1 MRLSSSQIYTT
12 GLRGITNASNE
23 VARTQ
28 EQIAANQRVLKPSDD
43 PVASTRILDIESDLA
58 ISKQYQR
65 NIDNVEGRLQRAE
78 VQIDNVEG
86 VIDRVRELVIQAG
99 SGALTNQDRQQI
111 TVEINQRLEELVD
124 LTNARDEN
132 GNYIFS
138 GFKTDTAAFA
148 AVGDNYAFQGDEG
161 VRFEQVANGLNIAS
175 NESGKALFADI
186 ATVNNNVVVSAGV
199 NNTSDVQVGRG
210 LVVDQDVFD
219 TVFPEDYAIIFNDT
233 ASVAPVGPNYS
244 VKRLSDGQL
253 ISTNVPFDLAT
264 PIIINGVEV
273 TLSDIPNPTDT
284 FLIESTSKE
293 NMLNTVQ
300 RIGASLASFTDP
312 TERSAFIGDALNN
325 LSNIQE
331 NLLSGRGRIGA
342 RLNTLESTRAS
353 QQSLDLISTG
363 VLDELRGLDY
373 AEAVSRLSFQSFI
386 LEAAQQSFVKVSS
399 LSLFNFLR

>member
-1 MRLSSSQIYTT
+1 MRLSSAQIYTT
-12 GLRGITNASNE
+12 GLRGITNASSE

-28 EQIAANQRVLKPSDD
+28 EQIASGQRVLKPSDD
-43 PVASTRILDIESDLA
+43 PVASARILELESALTS
-58 ISKQYQR
+58 SKQYQR
-65 NIDNVEGRLQRAE
+65 NIDNVEGRLERAE
-78 VQIDNVEG
+78 IQIDNVEG

-99 SGALTNQDRQQI
+99 SGALTNQDRRQI

-124 LTNARDEN
+124 LTNARDES

-138 GFKTDTAAFA
+138 GFKTNTEAFS

-161 VRFEQVANGLNIAS
+161 VRFEQVANGLKIAS
-175 NESGKALFADI
+175 SESGKALFADI
-186 ATVNNNVVVSAGV
+186 ATVNNNVVVSASA
-199 NNTSDVQVGRG
+199 NNSSDVQVGRG
-210 LVVDQDVFD
+210 LVVDQTAFD
-219 TVFPEDYAIIFNDT
+219 AVFPEDYAIIFNDT
-233 ASVAPVGPNYS
+233 TSVVPVGPNYS

-253 ISTNVPFDLAT
+253 ISTNVPYDLAT
-264 PIIINGVEV
+264 PININGVEV

-284 FLIESTSKE
+284 FVIESTRKE

-300 RIGASLASFTDP
+300 RIGAGLASFTDP
-312 TERSAFIGDALNN
+312 TERSAFIADALNN
-325 LSNIQE
+325 LSNIQD

-373 AEAVSRLSFQSFI
+373 AEAVSRLSFQSFV
-386 LEAAQQSFVKVSS
+386 LEAAQQSFVKVSN

>member
-28 EQIAANQRVLKPSDD
+28 EQIASGQRVLKPSDD
-43 PVASTRILDIESDLA
+43 PVASTRILEIESDLA

-175 NESGKALFADI
+175 SESGKALFADI
-186 ATVNNNVVVSAGV
+186 ATVNNNVAVSAGV

-210 LVVDQDVFD
+210 QVVDQDVFD
-219 TVFPEDYAIIFNDT
+219 AVFPEDYAIIFNDT
-233 ASVAPVGPNYS
+233 TSVAPVGPNYS

>member
-12 GLRGITNASNE
+12 GLRGITNASSE

-28 EQIAANQRVLKPSDD
+28 EQIASGQRVLKPSDD
-43 PVASTRILDIESDLA
+43 PVASTRILALESELTS
-58 ISKQYQR
+58 SKQYQR
-65 NIDNVEGRLQRAE
+65 NIDNVEGRLQRTE
-78 VQIDNVEG
+78 TQIDNIEG

-99 SGALTNQDRQQI
+99 SGALTNQDRRQI

-138 GFKTDTAAFA
+138 GFKTDTEAFF
-148 AVGDNYAFQGDEG
+148 AVGENYAFQGDEG
-161 VRFEQVANGLNIAS
+161 VRFEQIANGLKIAS

-186 ATVNNNVVVSAGV
+186 ATVNNNVVVSAGT
-199 NNTSDVQVGRG
+199 NNSSDVQIGRG
-210 LVVDQDVFD
+210 LVVDQSAFD
-219 TVFPEDYAIIFNDT
+219 AVFPEDYAIIFNDT
-233 ASVAPVGPNYS
+233 SNVVPVGPNYS

-253 ISTNVPFDLAT
+253 ISTNIPFDLAT
-264 PIIINGVEV
+264 PININGVEV

-284 FLIESTSKE
+284 FIIESTRKE

-300 RIGASLASFTDP
+300 RIGAGLASFTDP

-325 LSNIQE
+325 LSNIQD

-373 AEAVSRLSFQSFI
+373 AEAVSRLSFQSFV
-386 LEAAQQSFVKVSS
+386 LEAAQQSFVRVSN

>member
-1 MRLSSSQIYTT
+1 MRLSSAQIYTT
-12 GLRGITNASNE
+12 GLRGITNASSE

-28 EQIAANQRVLKPSDD
+28 EQIASGQRVLKPSDD
-43 PVASTRILDIESDLA
+43 PVASARILELESELTS
-58 ISKQYQR
+58 SKQYQR

-78 VQIDNVEG
+78 IQIDNVEG

-99 SGALTNQDRQQI
+99 SGALTNEDRLQI
-111 TVEINQRLEELVD
+111 TVEINQRLQELVD

-132 GNYIFS
+132 GSYIFS
-138 GFKTDTAAFA
+138 GFKTNVEAFS

-161 VRFEQVANGLNIAS
+161 VRYEQVANGLKIAS
-175 NESGKALFADI
+175 SESGKALFADI
-186 ATVNNNVVVSAGV
+186 ATVNNNVVVSASA
-199 NNTSDVQVGRG
+199 NNSSDVQIGRG
-210 LVVDQDVFD
+210 LVVDQAAFD
-219 TVFPEDYAIIFNDT
+219 AVFPEDYAIIFNDT
-233 ASVAPVGPNYS
+233 TSAVPVGPNYS

-253 ISTNVPFDLAT
+253 MSINVPYDLAT
-264 PIIINGVEV
+264 PININGVEV
-273 TLSDIPNPTDT
+273 TFSDIPNPTDT
-284 FLIESTSKE
+284 FVIESTRKE

-312 TERSAFIGDALNN
+312 VERSAFIGDALNN
-325 LSNIQE
+325 LSNIQD

-373 AEAVSRLSFQSFI
+373 AEAVSRLSFQSFV

>member
-28 EQIAANQRVLKPSDD
+28 EQIASGQRVLKPSDD
-43 PVASTRILDIESDLA
+43 PVASTRILEIESDLA

-65 NIDNVEGRLQRAE
+65 NINNVEGRLQRAE

-161 VRFEQVANGLNIAS
+161 VRFEQVANGLSIAS

-186 ATVNNNVVVSAGV
+186 ATVNNNVAVSAGV

-253 ISTNVPFDLAT
+253 ISTNVPFDLAI

>member
-1 MRLSSSQIYTT
+1 M
-12 GLRGITNASNE
+12 
-23 VARTQ
+23 
-28 EQIAANQRVLKPSDD
+28 
-43 PVASTRILDIESDLA
+43 
-58 ISKQYQR
+58 
-65 NIDNVEGRLQRAE
+65 
-78 VQIDNVEG
+78 
-86 VIDRVRELVIQAG
+86 
-99 SGALTNQDRQQI
+99 
-111 TVEINQRLEELVD
+111 
-124 LTNARDEN
+124 
-132 GNYIFS
+132 
-138 GFKTDTAAFA
+138 
-148 AVGDNYAFQGDEG
+148 
-161 VRFEQVANGLNIAS
+161 
-175 NESGKALFADI
+175 
-186 ATVNNNVVVSAGV
+186 AGV

-219 TVFPEDYAIIFNDT
+219 TVFPEDYAIIFNDKT
-233 ASVAPVGPNYS
+233 SVAPVAPNYS

-264 PIIINGVEV
+264 PIVINGVEV

>member
-1 MRLSSSQIYTT
+1 MRLSSAQIYTT
-12 GLRGITNASNE
+12 GLRGITNASSE

-28 EQIAANQRVLKPSDD
+28 EQIASGQRVLKPSDD
-43 PVASTRILDIESDLA
+43 PVASARILELESELTS
-58 ISKQYQR
+58 SKQYQR
-65 NIDNVEGRLQRAE
+65 NIDNVEGRLERAE
-78 VQIDNVEG
+78 IQIDNVEG

-99 SGALTNQDRQQI
+99 SGALTNEDRLQI
-111 TVEINQRLEELVD
+111 TVEINQRLQELVD

-132 GNYIFS
+132 GSYIFS
-138 GFKTDTAAFA
+138 GFKTNVEAFS

-161 VRFEQVANGLNIAS
+161 VRYEQVANGLKIAS
-175 NESGKALFADI
+175 SESGKALFADI
-186 ATVNNNVVVSAGV
+186 ATVNNNVVVSASA
-199 NNTSDVQVGRG
+199 NNSSDVQIGRG
-210 LVVDQDVFD
+210 LVVDQAAFD
-219 TVFPEDYAIIFNDT
+219 AVFPEDYAIIFNDAT
-233 ASVAPVGPNYS
+233 SAVPVGPNYS

-253 ISTNVPFDLAT
+253 MSTNVPYDLAT
-264 PIIINGVEV
+264 PININGVEV

-284 FLIESTSKE
+284 FVIESTRKE

-300 RIGASLASFTDP
+300 RIGAGLASFTDP
-312 TERSAFIGDALNN
+312 VERSAFIGDALNN
-325 LSNIQE
+325 LSNIQD

-373 AEAVSRLSFQSFI
+373 AEAVSRLSFQSFV

>member
-1 MRLSSSQIYTT
+1 MRLSSAQIYTT
-12 GLRGITNASNE
+12 GLRGITNASSE

-28 EQIAANQRVLKPSDD
+28 EQIASGQRVLKPSDD
-43 PVASTRILDIESDLA
+43 PVASARILELESELTS
-58 ISKQYQR
+58 SKQYQR

-78 VQIDNVEG
+78 IQIDNVEG

-99 SGALTNQDRQQI
+99 SGALTNEDRLQI
-111 TVEINQRLEELVD
+111 TVEINQRLQELVD

-132 GNYIFS
+132 GSYIFS
-138 GFKTDTAAFA
+138 GFKTNVEAFS

-161 VRFEQVANGLNIAS
+161 VRYEQVANGLKIAS
-175 NESGKALFADI
+175 SESGKALFADI
-186 ATVNNNVVVSAGV
+186 ATVNNNVVVSASA
-199 NNTSDVQVGRG
+199 NNSSDVQIGRG
-210 LVVDQDVFD
+210 LVVDQAAFD
-219 TVFPEDYAIIFNDT
+219 AVFPEDYAIIFNDT
-233 ASVAPVGPNYS
+233 TSAVPVGPNYS

-253 ISTNVPFDLAT
+253 MSINVPYDLAT
-264 PIIINGVEV
+264 PININGVEV

-284 FLIESTSKE
+284 FVIESTRKE

-312 TERSAFIGDALNN
+312 VERSAFIGDALNN
-325 LSNIQE
+325 LSNIQD

-373 AEAVSRLSFQSFI
+373 AEAVSRLSFQSFV

>member
-1 MRLSSSQIYTT
+1 MRLSSAQIYTT
-12 GLRGITNASNE
+12 GLRGITNASSE

-28 EQIAANQRVLKPSDD
+28 EQIASGQRVLKPSDD
-43 PVASTRILDIESDLA
+43 PVASARILELESELTS
-58 ISKQYQR
+58 SKQYQR

-78 VQIDNVEG
+78 IQIDNVEG

-99 SGALTNQDRQQI
+99 SGALTNEDRLQI
-111 TVEINQRLEELVD
+111 TVEINQRLQELVD

-132 GNYIFS
+132 GSYIFS
-138 GFKTDTAAFA
+138 GFKTNVEAFS

-161 VRFEQVANGLNIAS
+161 VRYEQVANGLKIAS
-175 NESGKALFADI
+175 SESGKALFADI
-186 ATVNNNVVVSAGV
+186 ATVNNNVVVSASA
-199 NNTSDVQVGRG
+199 NNSSDVQIGRG
-210 LVVDQDVFD
+210 LVVDQAAFD
-219 TVFPEDYAIIFNDT
+219 AVFPEDYAIIFNDT
-233 ASVAPVGPNYS
+233 TSAVPVGPNYS

-253 ISTNVPFDLAT
+253 MSINVPYDLAT
-264 PIIINGVEV
+264 PININGVEV

-284 FLIESTSKE
+284 FVIESTRKE

-312 TERSAFIGDALNN
+312 VERSTFIGDALNN
-325 LSNIQE
+325 LSNIQD

-373 AEAVSRLSFQSFI
+373 AEAVSRLSFQSFV

>member
-1 MRLSSSQIYTT
+1 MRLSSAQIYTT

-28 EQIAANQRVLKPSDD
+28 EQISTGQRVLKPSDD
-43 PVASTRILDIESDLA
+43 PVASARILELESELTS
-58 ISKQYQR
+58 SKQYQR
-65 NIDNVEGRLQRAE
+65 NIDNIEGRLERAE
-78 VQIDNVEG
+78 IQIDNVEG

-99 SGALTNQDRQQI
+99 SGALTNQDRRQI

-138 GFKTDTAAFA
+138 GFKTNAEAFS
-148 AVGDNYAFQGDEG
+148 AVGENYAFQGDEG
-161 VRFEQVANGLNIAS
+161 VRFEQVANGLKIAS

-186 ATVNNNVVVSAGV
+186 ATVNNNVVVSASS
-199 NNTSDVQVGRG
+199 NNSSDIQIGRG
-210 LVVDQDVFD
+210 LVVDQAAFD
-219 TVFPEDYAIIFNDT
+219 AVFPEDYAIIFNDT
-233 ASVAPVGPNYS
+233 TSVVPVGPNYS

-253 ISTNVPFDLAT
+253 LSTNVPYDLAT
-264 PIIINGVEV
+264 PININGVEV

-284 FLIESTSKE
+284 FVIESTRKE

-300 RIGASLASFTDP
+300 RIGAGLASFTDP
-312 TERSAFIGDALNN
+312 VERSAFIGDALNN
-325 LSNIQE
+325 LSNIQD

-373 AEAVSRLSFQSFI
+373 AEAVSRLSFQSFV
-386 LEAAQQSFVKVSS
+386 LEAAQQSFVKVSN

>member
-28 EQIAANQRVLKPSDD
+28 EQIASGQRVLKPSDD
-43 PVASTRILDIESDLA
+43 PVASTRILEIESDLA

-138 GFKTDTAAFA
+138 GFKTDTASFA

-175 NESGKALFADI
+175 SESGKALFADI
-186 ATVNNNVVVSAGV
+186 ATVNNNVAVLAGV

-233 ASVAPVGPNYS
+233 TSVAPVAPNYS

>member
-12 GLRGITNASNE
+12 GLRGITNASSE

-28 EQIAANQRVLKPSDD
+28 EQIASGQRVLKPSDD
-43 PVASTRILDIESDLA
+43 PVASTRILALESELA
-58 ISKQYQR
+58 SSKQYQR
-65 NIDNVEGRLQRAE
+65 NIDNVEGRLQRTE
-78 VQIDNVEG
+78 TQIDNIEG

-99 SGALTNQDRQQI
+99 SGALTNQDRRQI

-138 GFKTDTAAFA
+138 GFKTDTEAFA
-148 AVGDNYAFQGDEG
+148 TVGENYAFQGDEG
-161 VRFEQVANGLNIAS
+161 VRFEQIANGLTIAS

-186 ATVNNNVVVSAGV
+186 ATVNNNVVVSAGI
-199 NNTSDVQVGRG
+199 NNSSDVQVGRG
-210 LVVDQDVFD
+210 LVVDQSAFD
-219 TVFPEDYAIIFNDT
+219 AVFPEDYAIIFNDT
-233 ASVAPVGPNYS
+233 SNVVPVGPNYS

-264 PIIINGVEV
+264 PININGIEV
-273 TLSDIPNPTDT
+273 TLSDIPNPTDA
-284 FLIESTSKE
+284 FVIESTGKE

-300 RIGASLASFTDP
+300 RIGAGLASFTDP
-312 TERSAFIGDALNN
+312 TDRSAFIGDALNN
-325 LSNIQE
+325 LSNIQD

-373 AEAVSRLSFQSFI
+373 AEAVSRLSFQSFV
-386 LEAAQQSFVKVSS
+386 LEAAQQSFVKVSN

>member
-1 MRLSSSQIYTT
+1 MRLSSAQIYTT
-12 GLRGITNASNE
+12 GLRGITNASSE

-28 EQIAANQRVLKPSDD
+28 EQIASGQRVLKPSDD
-43 PVASTRILDIESDLA
+43 PVASARILELESALTS
-58 ISKQYQR
+58 SKQYQR
-65 NIDNVEGRLQRAE
+65 NIDNVEGRLERAE
-78 VQIDNVEG
+78 IQIDNVEG

-99 SGALTNQDRQQI
+99 SGALSNQDRRQI

-124 LTNARDEN
+124 LTNARDES

-138 GFKTDTAAFA
+138 GFKTNTEAFS

-161 VRFEQVANGLNIAS
+161 VRFEQVANGLKIAS
-175 NESGKALFADI
+175 SESGKALFADI
-186 ATVNNNVVVSAGV
+186 ATVNNNVVVSASA
-199 NNTSDVQVGRG
+199 NNSSDVQVGRG
-210 LVVDQDVFD
+210 LVVYQTAFD
-219 TVFPEDYAIIFNDT
+219 AVFPEDYAIIFNDT
-233 ASVAPVGPNYS
+233 TSVVPVGPNYS

-253 ISTNVPFDLAT
+253 ISTNVPYDLAT
-264 PIIINGVEV
+264 PININGVEV

-284 FLIESTSKE
+284 FVIESTRKE

-300 RIGASLASFTDP
+300 RIGAGLASFTDP
-312 TERSAFIGDALNN
+312 TERSAFIADALNN
-325 LSNIQE
+325 LSNIQD

-373 AEAVSRLSFQSFI
+373 AEAVSRLSFQSFV
-386 LEAAQQSFVKVSS
+386 LEAAQQSFVKVSN

>member
-12 GLRGITNASNE
+12 GLRGITNASSE

-28 EQIAANQRVLKPSDD
+28 EQIASGQRVLKPSDD
-43 PVASTRILDIESDLA
+43 PVASTRILALESELTS
-58 ISKQYQR
+58 SKQYQR
-65 NIDNVEGRLQRAE
+65 NIDNVEGRLQRTE
-78 VQIDNVEG
+78 TQIDNIEG

-99 SGALTNQDRQQI
+99 SGALTNQDRRQI

-138 GFKTDTAAFA
+138 GFKTDTEAFS
-148 AVGDNYAFQGDEG
+148 AVGENYAFQGDEG
-161 VRFEQVANGLNIAS
+161 VRFEQIANGLKIAS

-186 ATVNNNVVVSAGV
+186 ATVNNNVVVSAGT
-199 NNTSDVQVGRG
+199 NNSSDVQIGRG
-210 LVVDQDVFD
+210 LVVDQSAFD
-219 TVFPEDYAIIFNDT
+219 AVFPEDYAIIFNDT
-233 ASVAPVGPNYS
+233 SNVVPVGPNYS

-253 ISTNVPFDLAT
+253 ISTNIPFDLAT
-264 PIIINGVEV
+264 PININGVEV
-273 TLSDIPNPTDT
+273 TLSDIPNPTDA
-284 FLIESTSKE
+284 FIIESTHKE

-300 RIGASLASFTDP
+300 RIGAGLASFTDP

-325 LSNIQE
+325 LSNIQD

-373 AEAVSRLSFQSFI
+373 AEAVSRLSFQSFV
-386 LEAAQQSFVKVSS
+386 LEAAQQSFVKVSN